1 MKKILLFATI
11 ISIVTIA
18 GLNCSSSSPTEIKYD
33 NPVILSEVTYLP
45 SDKNEG
51 VYPCKAVLDNDNN
64 PYKNVLM
71 SNLKWSIQST
81 TGNFA
86 AKYYSWATCLAQDPN
101 GESQYYTAMNLKDI
115 ANKMSTETSKD
126 STFKDSTQKR
136 AIRAYYSVLVNFPNT
151 RLYASANDKVG
162 WSALPLCVGAIK
174 LLGGNPS
181 PYVNVKT
188 TNGDSTTIIQ
198 LK

>member
-18 GLNCSSSSPTEIKYD
+18 GLNCNSSSPTEIKYD

-136 AIRAYYSVLVNFPNT
+136 AVRAYYSVLVNFPDARGYDIT
-151 RLYASANDKVG
+151 GKIS
-162 WSALPLCVGAIK
+162 WSLLPMCVAAIK
-174 LLGGNPS
+174 QLGGNPS

-188 TNGDSTTIIQ
+188 AGGDSTTIIQ